1 MRIAIPTTGDCLNPH
16 FGHCEKFVIVDVDPK
31 TKEVIATTEALA
43 PEHRP
48 GLLPVWLKER
58 GVTVVIAG
66 GMGARALSLFHE
78 ASIEAG
84 IGKRFEV
91 GYTHEYH
98 NLGGDASLSPLWQN
112 GFEIFNAKVIVVPE
126 NYKKNNWIPAI
137 STGFIARTGVRNVG
151 DYLTWHAATNAGS
164 SNGDI
169 YAVATK
175 VVTQTKKVPLVLSFG
190 VRGTNSS
197 LWGLGGNAPDF
208 TARAFGAL
216 GFVFTG
222 PGKSTIILA
231 SEAAQQPKTIK
242 STAANGSTAA
252 NFDIPTSIDYAVR
265 IVPSPKR
272 KLNLDFG
279 VLQAAGRIAPGV
291 DLQARARFAFGISYG
306 L

>member
-1 MRIAIPTTGDCLNPH
+1 MQTSVRFIRPRIFHSLLLALTLSLTAHFAQAQSLGYEGPTGIFVTPLASTAASPAHGLGAPVIAYHVLAGGPVIGDFNTVSITEGFAKHVEFGYTREDHSKGSDPTFSGLWTNGFNIFHGKVNVLNENA
-16 FGHCEKFVIVDVDPK
+16 GK
-31 TKEVIATTEALA
+31 TK
-43 PEHRP
+43 
-48 GLLPVWLKER
+48 
-58 GVTVVIAG
+58 
-66 GMGARALSLFHE
+66 
-78 ASIEAG
+78 
-84 IGKRFEV
+84 
-91 GYTHEYH
+91 
-98 NLGGDASLSPLWQN
+98 
-112 GFEIFNAKVIVVPE
+112 
-126 NYKKNNWIPAI
+126 WIPAVSI
-137 STGFIARTGVRNVG
+137 GGIVRTNDSNVFDG
-151 DYLTWHAATNAGS
+151 AHAQTKT
-164 SNGDI
+164 NGDI

-175 VVTQTKKVPLVLSFG
+175 VVTQTKKVPLVLNFG

-231 SEAAQQPKTIK
+231 SEVAQQPKTIK

-252 NFDIPTSIDYAVR
+252 NFDIPTSVDYAVR
-265 IVPSPKR
+265 IVPSPKH

-291 DLQARARFAFGISYG
+291 DLQARARFAFVISYG

>member
-1 MRIAIPTTGDCLNPH
+1 MQTSVRFIRPRIFHSLLLALTLSLTAHFAQAQSLGYEGPTGIFVTPLASTAASPAHGLGAPVIAYHVLAGGPVIGDFNTVSITEGFAKHVEFGYTREDHSKGSDPTFSGLWTNGFNIFHGKVNVLNENA
-16 FGHCEKFVIVDVDPK
+16 GK
-31 TKEVIATTEALA
+31 TK
-43 PEHRP
+43 
-48 GLLPVWLKER
+48 
-58 GVTVVIAG
+58 
-66 GMGARALSLFHE
+66 
-78 ASIEAG
+78 
-84 IGKRFEV
+84 
-91 GYTHEYH
+91 
-98 NLGGDASLSPLWQN
+98 
-112 GFEIFNAKVIVVPE
+112 
-126 NYKKNNWIPAI
+126 WIPAVSI
-137 STGFIARTGVRNVG
+137 GGIVRTNDSNVFDG
-151 DYLTWHAATNAGS
+151 AHAQTKT
-164 SNGDI
+164 NGDI

-175 VVTQTKKVPLVLSFG
+175 VVTQTKKVPLVLNFG

-231 SEAAQQPKTIK
+231 SEVAQQPKTIK

-252 NFDIPTSIDYAVR
+252 NFDIPTSVDYAVR
-265 IVPSPKR
+265 IVPSPKH